1 MKHILATLA
10 TVLACSAQAQIYEL
24 DEQDLSQV
32 IGRDGLSIKA
42 HMVFGGSSTGTG
54 VSEVKP
60 NSIYL
65 GFGEYTGSAAY
76 IALEHLQG
84 YIHFDTP
91 LLIDVVD
98 YGVGGTGLPAAVQ
111 FTLPSSITMAVGID
125 SISAQSGLSVEKQ
138 QINVVDHTSGAVL
151 RQEVVNMRDLGGIS
165 LVGRMQ
171 FTPGSAVQIFGHK

>member
-1 MKHILATLA
+1 MKHILATSA
-10 TVLACSAQAQIYEL
+10 FVLACSAQAQIHEL

-42 HMVFGGSSTGTG
+42 HMEFGGTSTGTG
-54 VSEVKP
+54 INEVKT
-60 NSIYL
+60 NSIYF
-65 GFGEYTGSAAY
+65 GFGEYSGSPAY
-76 IALEHLQG
+76 IALEHLHG

-91 LLIDVVD
+91 LLIDVVNN
-98 YGVGGTGLPAAVQ
+98 GPSLPAAVQ
-111 FTLPSSITMAVGID
+111 FTMPTSITMELGID
-125 SISAQSGLSVEKQ
+125 SISAQTGLAVEKQ

-151 RQEVVNMRDLGGIS
+151 RQEVVNVRDLGGIS